1 MDELI
6 IVSPNMNRDLYLSF
20 PLDLSTKGHFLWF
33 INSTGDL
40 HYTSYWKP
48 LGMFPSVLLKSHE
61 WESRDS
67 KRDNEEERDK
77 FAEVKKRGRDK
88 GKNNFNKICT
98 DTR

>member
-1 MDELI
+1 
-6 IVSPNMNRDLYLSF
+6 
-20 PLDLSTKGHFLWF
+20 
-33 INSTGDL
+33 
-40 HYTSYWKP
+40 
-48 LGMFPSVLLKSHE
+48 MFPSVLLKSRE

-67 KRDNEEERDK
+67 KRDKEEERDK